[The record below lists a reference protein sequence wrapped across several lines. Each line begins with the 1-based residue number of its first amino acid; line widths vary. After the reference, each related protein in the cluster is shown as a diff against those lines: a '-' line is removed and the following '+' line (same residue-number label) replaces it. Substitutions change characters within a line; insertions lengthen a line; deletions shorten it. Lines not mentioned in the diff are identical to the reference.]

1 MQTNCGEDVI
11 QTEGLCIN
19 PSARF
24 YKLSMALSDT
34 AFAALS
40 NATLNRLADTIEAAD
55 EEGGLEIESLSGML
69 TVTLPGGQQFVVN
82 RHGPSQQIWL
92 SSPLSG
98 GLHFDYDEDEQAWVL
113 KDGRRLDTLL
123 RAELETLL
131 SELADED

>member
-1 MQTNCGEDVI
+1 M
-11 QTEGLCIN
+11 
-19 PSARF
+19 S
-24 YKLSMALSDT
+24 LSDT

-55 EEGGLEIESLSGML
+55 EEGTMDVELVSGML
-69 TVTLPGGQQFVVN
+69 TLTLVSGQQFVVN

-98 GLHFDYDEDEQAWVL
+98 GLHFDYDEEAQAWTL

-123 RAELETLL
+123 KAEVETLL
-131 SELADED
+131 QGEE